1 MSKPDFVFRCK
12 KCGHNL
18 FIRATKIDILDLIKT
33 ECPSCGEEPDNWN
46 GLWIFLR
53 AGDWNKEFGYGKEE

>member
-18 FIRATKIDILDLIKT
+18 FINATKRAVMELANA
-33 ECPSCGEEPDNWN
+33 ECPNCGEEPDNWN

-53 AGDWNKEFGYGKEE
+53 AGDYYKEYGDGKEE